1 MELLTQLKK
10 EIQKRIIGQD
20 ELIEKLLIAFFS
32 EGHLLLEGVPGLA
45 KSLLASTTAE
55 VLGLDFRRVQFT
67 PDMLPSDLLGGEI
80 YLPQEQRFSL
90 KKGPIFT
97 HILLADEINRAP
109 AKVQSAL
116 LECMQERQVS
126 LGGTTFPLPPPFW
139 VIATQNPIEQEGTY
153 ALPEAQMDRFLMRIF
168 VTYPTQE
175 EETQIM
181 RVMSASL
188 GHKAQLPKLTPLMP
202 KEKILQIQKATTTV
216 DVPKPVEAY
225 IIRLVRATRKPE
237 GKLKKWQ
244 SYIQYGASP
253 RASMSLYRAAQT
265 LAYLRGRNTVYPE
278 DVKMLAADVLN
289 HRIILSYQALAENV
303 SSLSYVE
310 TLLQEIPI

>member
-1 MELLTQLKK
+1 MELLTQLKN
-10 EIQKRIIGQD
+10 EIQKRVIGQD
-20 ELIEKLLIAFFS
+20 KLIEKLLIAFFS
-32 EGHLLLEGVPGLA
+32 EGHVLLEGVPGLA

-67 PDMLPSDLLGGEI
+67 PDMLPTDLLGGEI
-80 YLPQEQRFSL
+80 YIPQEQRFSL
-90 KKGPIFT
+90 RKGPIFT

-126 LGGTTFPLPPPFW
+126 LGGTTFPLSPPFW

-153 ALPEAQMDRFLMRIF
+153 TLPEAQMDRFLMRIF

-175 EETQIM
+175 EEAQIM

-188 GHKAQLPKLTPLMP
+188 GNKAYFPPLKP
-202 KEKILQIQKATTTV
+202 ILSQEKILQIQKATSKIR
-216 DVPKPVEAY
+216 VPQKVEAY
-225 IIRLVRATRKPE
+225 ILRLVRATRNPE

-244 SYIQYGASP
+244 PYIQYGASP
-253 RASMSLYRAAQT
+253 RASIGLYRAAQT
-265 LAYLRGRNTVYPE
+265 FAYLQGRDSVYPE

-289 HRIILSYQALAENV
+289 HRIILSYQALAENI
-303 SSLSYVE
+303 SALSYIE
-310 TLLQEIPI
+310 SLLQETPI